1 MAMMKSM
8 KYVDFNLWMTIIA
21 MTKLAFNDGVI
32 KQLVN
37 VSEKDILPEY
47 PRDLTNFKKPSIIVM
62 KAGDTA
68 TRSNFIG
75 QAFDDEQNLY
85 YDVMAK
91 FHDAG
96 YQIDVFA
103 DTNTQMS
110 LITSVVCDE
119 VFKETTFDILDFVG
133 SLKDPQPIGVA
144 RVMNNMETIPLGSN
158 RNNDYRMAIRFYI
171 SVVQHIVP
179 EQDFVDLAK
188 WIKITQHVR
197 IGGMANGE

>member
-1 MAMMKSM
+1 MAIMKSM

-75 QAFDDEQNLY
+75 QAFDEEQNLY

-119 VFKETTFDILDFVG
+119 VFKETTWRRYHLGLTEI
-133 SLKDPQPIGVA
+133 
-144 RVMNNMETIPLGSN
+144 MTTIWQLGSI
-158 RNNDYRMAIRFYI
+158 YRWSNTSFQSRI
-171 SVVQHIVP
+171 SSI
-179 EQDFVDLAK
+179 LL
-188 WIKITQHVR
+188 
-197 IGGMANGE
+197 NG